1 VFNEPHVELVT
12 DPVVGLSD
20 HGILSKNV
28 VTGGKDERQV
38 DVLIWGTGKR
48 KRLCF
53 GCPELTGPIGYKPEE
68 FGVAVPTRGRKG
80 ELISDK
86 YQPEMYSL
94 YG

>member
-1 VFNEPHVELVT
+1 VDNQVKDPVIREKLKPHDNFGCKRPLLLDDYYPVFNEPHVELVT

-48 KRLCF
+48 
-53 GCPELTGPIGYKPEE
+53 
-68 FGVAVPTRGRKG
+68 
-80 ELISDK
+80 
-86 YQPEMYSL
+86 
-94 YG
+94 